1 MFMNFWYAAIE
12 TKDVA
17 DKPVPVRMLGQDF
30 VLFRDTTGKV
40 QCLSN
45 TCVHRGASLGH
56 GKVRGDT
63 VECPYH
69 GWRFRGSDG
78 ACTKIPSLGNDGKI
92 PARAK
97 VDRYP
102 TEERYGLV
110 FCFLGDLPEAERP
123 PLMELKEWDDPAWRF
138 TTMKYE
144 WRADWQRAMENSL
157 DPAHTEFVH
166 PSMGYQGDREDYM
179 VPDLQVNE
187 HAWGVGSM
195 TTFVSPD
202 LPHEKMKGLKG
213 AGQME
218 AGSTTHGVG
227 QSATYLHFSPAAWAH
242 QYTYTTPIDE
252 YHIRRFFLQGRNFRT
267 APEMDAPV
275 DERNLVVVDQDK
287 EVVTRLA
294 PFFTPESNTEEVMVK
309 ADTVIGRFREKLKMW
324 EGMGWRIDKDK
335 VNALRDKKAFAIPSP
350 ARRETKGWALDPVPT
365 VSVGSSGQA
374 AAE

>member
-12 TKDVA
+12 AKEIA

-30 VLFRDTTGKV
+30 VLFRDAGGTV
-40 QCLSN
+40 QCLSDV
-45 TCVHRGASLGH
+45 CVHRGASLGH
-56 GKVRGDT
+56 GKVRGDA

-69 GWRFRGSDG
+69 GWQFRGRDG
-78 ACTKIPSLGNDGKI
+78 ACIKIPSLGKDGKI

-102 TEERYGLV
+102 TAERYGLV

-123 PLMELKEWDDPAWRF
+123 PLMEIPEWDDPNWRF
-138 TTMKYE
+138 TTLAYT

-166 PSMGYQGDREDYM
+166 PSMGYQGDREDYA
-179 VPDLQVNE
+179 VPELQVNE
-187 HAWGVGSM
+187 HAWGVGTM

-218 AGSTTHGVG
+218 AGSTTHGIG

-242 QYTYTTPIDE
+242 QYTYTTPIDAH
-252 YHIRRFFLQGRNFRT
+252 HIRRFFLQGRNFRT
-267 APEMDAPV
+267 APEMDGPV

-287 EVVTRLA
+287 QVVTRLA
-294 PFFTPESNTEEVMVK
+294 PFFTPESPTEEVMVK
-309 ADTVIGRFREKLKMW
+309 ADAVIVRFREKIRQW
-324 EGMGWRIDKDK
+324 EAMGWRIDADK
-335 VNALRDKKAFAIPSP
+335 VEALRAKKAFVIPSP
-350 ARRETKGWALDPVPT
+350 ARREQKGWALDPVPT
-365 VSVGSSGQA
+365 VAPAAGARA